1 MGDPELPQRG
11 VITSFDYED
20 GVGRIEL
27 EDGTIVRV
35 GVAGLKSIVSFAGEE
50 QPLVGVRVH
59 VLTLEKHMLGGLVA
73 MSLKRD
79 GKQVSFASLSS
90 PREWETSLQEA
101 GLSEEHAQALCAAGR
116 YAAAVSLEAASGSVS
131 KVGGKP
137 HAPEGFS
144 WPQADSGPFVFLAQ
158 LELAELTERCRG
170 ELGLPETGVLSVF
183 MEAADDGICEAFIF
197 DADQALAPTT
207 NDQALELDES
217 AIVLEEL
224 WTPPPIELAEQL
236 LEDDEAFTRIYR
248 AALDEHQQARSDRL
262 SHQVGGHPH
271 AVQYPPETEG
281 ERLLLQVDSEEDR
294 GLMWGDLGRLYVLIS
309 SPGEFDNLRFD
320 VQST

>member
-1 MGDPELPQRG
+1 
-11 VITSFDYED
+11 
-20 GVGRIEL
+20 
-27 EDGTIVRV
+27 
-35 GVAGLKSIVSFAGEE
+35 
-50 QPLVGVRVH
+50 
-59 VLTLEKHMLGGLVA
+59 MLGGLVA